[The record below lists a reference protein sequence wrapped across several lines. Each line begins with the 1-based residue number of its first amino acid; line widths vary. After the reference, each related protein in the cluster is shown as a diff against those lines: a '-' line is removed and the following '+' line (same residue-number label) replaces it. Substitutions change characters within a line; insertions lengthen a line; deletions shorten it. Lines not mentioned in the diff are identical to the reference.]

1 MKYAIGSRINF
12 IQFDTQF
19 SYEMDKFLSEYAGI
33 NSSKYHK
40 ALSVLLQ
47 IYMRA
52 GNTAGYFLPAEEDDI
67 TVDARRFNIGRN
79 ELKTI
84 YDVMT
89 KRGIFDKKLYEKY
102 NIITN
107 SNLQISYISA
117 KYRNVDWQMDGRYI
131 LDFVYKKYKNDTK
144 TQKIA
149 SKLEE
154 FIVKY
159 KSIEP
164 NGIVKNGMEKNSIV
178 QNSNL
183 EVVDIDDMTLD
194 EFKQKHPNKCLTL
207 PEDWEKPE
215 GVSLKVISDAIE
227 KSEKFLQVKPFM
239 TLQKLATDHYEKLSN
254 GYYEDSSYNKN
265 EIKNQQNKFQQGLD
279 AAAKALE
286 GMPDEE

>member
-12 IQFDTQF
+12 IQLDTQF

-33 NSSKYHK
+33 NSSKYHR

-67 TVDARRFNIGRN
+67 LDDARRFNIGRA
-79 ELKTI
+79 ELKAI
-84 YDVMT
+84 YDVTT
-89 KRGIFDKKLYEKY
+89 KRGVFDKELYEKY
-102 NIITN
+102 HIITN
-107 SNLQISYISA
+107 NNLQISYISA
-117 KYRNVDWQMDGRYI
+117 KYRNVDWQMDGKYI

-154 FIVKY
+154 FIGKY
-159 KSIEP
+159 QSIEA
-164 NGIVKNGMEKNSIV
+164 NGIVKNGIEKNSIV
-178 QNSNL
+178 LNSNL

-207 PEDWEKPE
+207 PTDWVKPH
-215 GVSLKVISDAIE
+215 GVSLRIISEAIE
-227 KSEKFLQVKPFM
+227 RSTKFLQVKPFM
-239 TLQKLATDHYEKLSN
+239 SLQKLATVHYEKLCD
-254 GYYEDSSYNKN
+254 GQYDDSTYTKN
-265 EIKNQQNKFQQGLD
+265 ESKNQQNKFQQGLD
-279 AAAKALE
+279 VAARALE
-286 GMPDEE
+286 GIPDEE